1 MFKKIFLSA
10 LFAVALLLPA
20 GCATL
25 VSPQDRALTQR
36 VNEALGPEYTFTV
49 VPLAVGDRVYLSGEV
64 EQFSDLLAIRQTTL
78 SVPGV
83 KTVLDDDVRVKALT
97 GGSADPDSDGGK

>member
-1 MFKKIFLSA
+1 MLKKILLPV
-10 LFAVALLLPA
+10 LFAGGLLLA

-25 VSPQDRALTQR
+25 ASPQDRARTQL
-36 VNEALGPEYTFTV
+36 VNEALGPYYTATV

-64 EQFSDLLAIRQTTL
+64 EQFSDLQAIRQAAL

-83 KTVLDDDVRVKALT
+83 KTVLDDVKILALE
-97 GGSADPDSDGGK
+97 GGDGDPDSDGGK